1 VQRSRCRTEDGRAAI
16 LPGKRRQDEHV
27 FQLHTIARAERFP
40 GSLGESA
47 SPPASHWGRAA
58 VKVLLLILL
67 FGPFL
72 SAPLLLALGR
82 RWGPRVGLAALLA
95 PLSSLGAC
103 VALYG
108 LPEAQGT
115 TVSWEWIPRLGVQL
129 SFAPDG
135 LALFFG
141 LLVTGVGS
149 LVTVYAACYLDE
161 HYQRHGQFYC
171 CLQLFM
177 GAMLVTVFSSNLL
190 VLFTAWELT
199 GITSFFL
206 IGFLHDRAESRKG
219 ARMALLTTSATG
231 LALLVGIVLL
241 QQAFGTFDLRQ
252 MLSAPLPEEREGI
265 VNTAFLLCFVGICGK
280 SALVPFLYWLP
291 NAMAAPT
298 PVSAYL
304 HSATMV
310 KLGVFLTARLLPVFV
325 GLESWAPVLISVGF
339 LTFLLGAFL
348 AWRSYDLKAVLA
360 FTTVA
365 QLGVLVGQYGWAS
378 QAGPAFG
385 DVLHIL
391 NHALYKACLFM
402 VVGVIDHS
410 TGTRDLRR
418 LGGLFRKMPLL
429 GATAFIGLA
438 AMAGLPLTSGFISKE
453 LLLESGL
460 AFQRHHPGALGQWL
474 LLSFVAGSVLH
485 GLIALRIAKYVFLR
499 DVPEKV
505 EAELHSPALGIQIP
519 PMLLALAVL
528 YFGVQPAAFG
538 RFTSSFSPPEVA
550 VPDLALWHG
559 WTPTALLSL
568 GILSASAL
576 LFWTSER
583 RRWPHLPVPRLLQ
596 FERGFERTVDV
607 IPSVGH
613 WLDRTLGFLR
623 PSSYLPII
631 VTFIVTVGLASVA
644 QARDNLLNTLGQA
657 ALVPTSLEGWTR
669 WGVVL
674 LTSVG
679 TLLAAVWK
687 RPIPQ
692 LLAVSLVGLGVA
704 FYYVLYRAPDLALTQ
719 LLVETATLI
728 LVLLVVLRFKRD
740 EADDQPLAARKLGVR
755 LWRVGASAG
764 AGLLLGLCVL
774 IFQNVGVERAGSFY
788 LAHTVS
794 LAKGANAVNTVVV
807 DFRGFDTLLEIT
819 VLLIAALGCL
829 GLLSR
834 VTTRPR
840 PEPSLPATDLFPVP
854 RDFILKAVA
863 VAAFLPL
870 NLFSIHVFLRGHDS
884 PGGGFVAGLITAL
897 SLLLLSFVLG
907 IEGFRSRFRVQATPV
922 AVAGISLSLGAA
934 LLPLPLGLSLLHH
947 MHITL
952 GSVTIGTPML
962 FDAGVFFTVVGVT
975 LKLVL
980 PLMKSVHRLPAF
992 VREEE
997 ASFTAPMS
1005 EPIDIDPT
1013 RQPDRSAEP

>member
-1 VQRSRCRTEDGRAAI
+1 MPQ
-16 LPGKRRQDEHV
+16 
-27 FQLHTIARAERFP
+27 AR
-40 GSLGESA
+40 
-47 SPPASHWGRAA
+47 
-58 VKVLLLILL
+58 
-67 FGPFL
+67 
-72 SAPLLLALGR
+72 
-82 RWGPRVGLAALLA
+82 
-95 PLSSLGAC
+95 
-103 VALYG
+103 
-108 LPEAQGT
+108 GT
-115 TVSWEWIPRLGVQL
+115 TIGWEWIPHLGVQL

-141 LLVTGVGS
+141 LLVTGMGS
-149 LVTVYAACYLDE
+149 LVTVYAAFYLDE

-171 CLQLFM
+171 FLQLFM
-177 GAMLVTVFSSNLL
+177 AAMLVTVFSSNLL

-206 IGFLHDRAESRKG
+206 IGFLNDRAESQKG

-241 QQAFGTFDLRQ
+241 QQAFGTFEVQ
-252 MLSAPLPEEREGI
+252 EMLSAPVPEGREGL
-265 VNTAFLLCFVGICGK
+265 VSAAFLLCFVGICGK

-291 NAMAAPT
+291 SAMAAPT

-325 GLESWAPVLISVGF
+325 GLESWTPVLISIGF
-339 LTFLLGAFL
+339 FTFLLGAFL
-348 AWRSYDLKAVLA
+348 AWLSHDLKAVLA

-418 LGGLFRKMPLL
+418 LGGLFRKMPLV
-429 GATAFIGLA
+429 GTTAFIGLA
-438 AMAGLPLTSGFISKE
+438 AMAGFPLTSGFISKE
-453 LLLESGL
+453 LLIESGL
-460 AFQRHHPGALGQWL
+460 AFQHDHPGALGLGL
-474 LLSFVAGSVLH
+474 LLCLVAGSFLH
-485 GLIALRIAKYVFLR
+485 ALIALRVAKHVFLGVVPA
-499 DVPEKV
+499 DV
-505 EAELHSPALGIQIP
+505 AAHFHSPSLGIQVP
-519 PMLLALAVL
+519 PMLLALAVM

-538 RFTSSFSPPEVA
+538 RFTSSFSPPHSA

-568 GILSASAL
+568 GILSTTGL

-583 RRWPHLPVPRLLQ
+583 RRWPHLSIPRLLQ
-596 FERGFERTVDV
+596 FERGFEWSVEV
-607 IPSVGH
+607 IPSVGR

-623 PSSYLPII
+623 PSIYLPVI
-631 VTFIVTVGLASVA
+631 VTFIVTVGLASVVQARSILLNALA
-644 QARDNLLNTLGQA
+644 QAE
-657 ALVPTSLEGWTR
+657 LVPASLEGWTR

-679 TLLAAVWK
+679 TLFAAAWK

-740 EADDQPLAARKLGVR
+740 EADGQPLAARGLGVR
-755 LWRVGASAG
+755 LWRVGASAA

-774 IFQNVGVERAGSFY
+774 IFQNVGVEHAGSFY

-834 VTTRPR
+834 VSTRPR

-863 VAAFLPL
+863 VGAFLPL
-870 NLFSIHVFLRGHDS
+870 NVFSIHVFLRGHDS

-907 IEGFRSRFRVQATPV
+907 IEGFRSRFRMQAIPM
-922 AVAGISLSLGAA
+922 AVAGISLSLAAA

-947 MHITL
+947 VHTKV
-952 GSVTIGTPML
+952 GTFTIGTPML

-975 LKLVL
+975 LKLML
-980 PLMKSVHRLPAF
+980 PLMKSVHGLPAF

-997 ASFTAPMS
+997 ASFTAPTS

-1013 RQPDRSAEP
+1013 RQPNQSAEP

>member
-1 VQRSRCRTEDGRAAI
+1 VALFL
-16 LPGKRRQDEHV
+16 LPG
-27 FQLHTIARAERFP
+27 AER
-40 GSLGESA
+40 A
-47 SPPASHWGRAA
+47 
-58 VKVLLLILL
+58 
-67 FGPFL
+67 
-72 SAPLLLALGR
+72 
-82 RWGPRVGLAALLA
+82 
-95 PLSSLGAC
+95 
-103 VALYG
+103 
-108 LPEAQGT
+108 
-115 TVSWEWIPRLGVQL
+115 TVSWEWIPRLGVHL
-129 SFAPDG
+129 SFTPDG

-141 LLVTGVGS
+141 LLVTGMGS
-149 LVTVYAACYLDE
+149 LVTVYAAFYLDE
-161 HYQRHGQFYC
+161 HYQGHGQFYC
-171 CLQLFM
+171 FLQLFM

-206 IGFLHDRAESRKG
+206 IGFLHNRPESQRG

-241 QQAFGTFDLRQ
+241 QQAFGTFELRQ
-252 MLSAPLPEEREGI
+252 MLNEPVPEGSEGL
-265 VNTAFLLCFVGICGK
+265 VNAAFLLCFVGICGK
-280 SALVPFLYWLP
+280 SALVPFHYWLP

-310 KLGVFLTARLLPVFV
+310 KLGVFLSARLLPVFV
-325 GLESWAPVLISVGF
+325 GLETWTPVLITVGF

-348 AWRSYDLKAVLA
+348 AWLSYDLKAVLA

-378 QAGPAFG
+378 PAGPAFG

-418 LGGLFRKMPLL
+418 LGGLFRKMPLM
-429 GATAFIGLA
+429 GTTAFIGLA

-460 AFQRHHPGALGQWL
+460 AFQRHHPGALGLWL
-474 LLSFVAGSVLH
+474 PLSLAAGSVLH
-485 GLIALRIAKYVFLR
+485 AVIALRIAKYVFFGAL
-499 DVPEKV
+499 PEKV
-505 EAELHSPALGIQIP
+505 EAHFHAPSFGIQLS
-519 PMLLALAVL
+519 PMLLAVAVM

-538 RFTSSFSPPEVA
+538 RFTASFSPPHVA

-568 GILSASAL
+568 GVLSTAGA

-583 RRWPHLPVPRLLQ
+583 ARWPQLSIPRLLQ
-596 FERGFERTVDV
+596 FDRGFERAVEV
-607 IPSVGH
+607 IPVVGQ

-623 PSSYLPII
+623 PSLYLPII
-631 VTFIVTVGLASVA
+631 VTFIVTIGLASVV
-644 QARDNLLNTLGQA
+644 QARDTLLNTLSQA
-657 ALVPTSLEGWTR
+657 ELVPASLEGWTR

-704 FYYVLYRAPDLALTQ
+704 FFYVLYRAPDLALTQ

-740 EADDQPLAARKLGVR
+740 EADGQPLPARRLGLR
-755 LWRVGASAG
+755 LWRIGASAA

-774 IFQNVGVERAGSFY
+774 IFQNLGVEHAGSFY

-834 VTTRPR
+834 VSLRPR
-840 PEPSLPATDLFPVP
+840 SEPALPATDLFPVP

-863 VAAFLPL
+863 IAAFLPL

-907 IEGFRSRFRVQATPV
+907 IEGFRSRFRVKAIPM

-947 MHITL
+947 MHTTVGPL
-952 GSVTIGTPML
+952 TIGTPML

-975 LKLVL
+975 LKLML
-980 PLMKSVHRLPAF
+980 PLMKSVHGLPAF

-1013 RQPDRSAEP
+1013 RQADRSAEP